1 MCLHG
6 LLSNPTPVSIQPAH
20 SLTPPERENNIPYG
34 NHFCSGDITLHF
46 TPGLSAPQPAGLYH
60 MSSDLLNIILQKL
73 DDFAT
78 LWNSRRVCLEFFRL
92 VMGDTKSNELF
103 LNTIRRSKVPIN
115 FLHNLGKGFR
125 LRMDNTPMM
134 MLMVN
139 NYNRSLWSL
148 FRMMYYHMLMDL
160 SLYDEDVV
168 FYKWVYNADGSRIN
182 ELCQHPFTLPVLSLQ
197 SIIPKLGVTM
207 DTYMAS
213 IFERGQNETDAELI
227 SKKDFIVRAI
237 IASDSWNAFG
247 TVVPV
252 FSGPWSHD
260 MPSVLA
266 QYEMLLDDW
275 LDDPNN
281 HFLVSRLEYRQGRH
295 NIRTHPSISS
305 GHVGSTKT
313 LWVTPPFSLEAVI
326 EGDYPFPLFEF
337 FVGNRSSCMDSIGRF
352 RSAGQCLQRIGCMKE
367 TSDPLGELGAAVPEF
382 EAGVRNFVNSMIPTL
397 DNIAAAVKNKTAPGL
412 LNLYIPQG
420 NFSWTK
426 TLCYQKRSTLFPVLA
441 ATYSS
446 SMLDGSELLLM
457 LKKLYGLPD
466 ESDIWTQ
473 FINSKRGVYAPDKA
487 ITIVDNSR
495 PGHRDKRMKKRSR
508 GIFDDFRMSLLKRG

>member
-1 MCLHG
+1 
-6 LLSNPTPVSIQPAH
+6 
-20 SLTPPERENNIPYG
+20 
-34 NHFCSGDITLHF
+34 
-46 TPGLSAPQPAGLYH
+46 

-168 FYKWVYNADGSRIN
+168 FYTWVRLPDGSSTN
-182 ELCQHPFTLPVLSLQ
+182 ELRQHPFTLPVLSLQ

-207 DTYMAS
+207 DTHMAS
-213 IFERGQNETDAELI
+213 IFERGQNETDDELRF
-227 SKKDFIVRAI
+227 KKDIIVRAI

-247 TVVPV
+247 TVAPV

-281 HFLVSRLEYRQGRH
+281 HFLASRLRTLQERH
-295 NIRTHPSISS
+295 IIRTHPSY
-305 GHVGSTKT
+305 VGNCDTKT
-313 LWVTPPFSLEAVI
+313 LWVNPPFSLEAVI

-337 FVGNRSSCMDSIGRF
+337 FVRYPRSCTDSIGQF
-352 RSAGQCLQRIGCMKE
+352 RSSVQCLQRIGCMKE

-382 EAGVRNFVNSMIPTL
+382 EAGVRNFINSMIPNL
-397 DNIAAAVKNKTAPGL
+397 DRQYIAAAVKNKTAPGL